1 MTPQDHTRSAANLLE
16 AERTGEQ
23 IGLLTRDHPDMRMDD
38 AYAIQNAIYRAKL
51 EQGRNV
57 IGWKIG
63 LTSKA
68 MQYALNSDDP
78 EFV

>member
-38 AYAIQNAIYRAKL
+38 AYAIQNAIIAPSWNRVAMSLVGKL
-51 EQGRNV
+51 G
-57 IGWKIG
+57 
-63 LTSKA
+63 
-68 MQYALNSDDP
+68 
-78 EFV
+78 